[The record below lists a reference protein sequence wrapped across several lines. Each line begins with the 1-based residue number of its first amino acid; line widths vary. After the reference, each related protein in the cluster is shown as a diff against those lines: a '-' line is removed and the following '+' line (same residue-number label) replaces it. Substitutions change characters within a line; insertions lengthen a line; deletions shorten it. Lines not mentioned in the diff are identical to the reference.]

1 MSSGGAAFSAE
12 WDLAW
17 VLDVLSP
24 QEALELITG
33 QSAPADRHAAP
44 GSSVAQKAG
53 S

>member
-1 MSSGGAAFSAE
+1 MTAE
-12 WDLAW
+12 WYEWDGIPAC
-17 VLDVLSP
+17 LDVLSP